1 MGGED
6 EARGEAALGLT
17 GADALEAALNRALG
31 ATFGADAALEASR
44 RSQGF
49 DEQQQRDADAAR
61 KLLREWRR
69 HEERCD
75 LRRCLVEG
83 ALGEWV
89 RRNEAR
95 CVHRAYQ
102 QVGIVPSLQMDRRYK
117 ALRSMSS
124 CDLLLKR
131 VEQTIGAIEAK
142 IASDSCE
149 RYAAVFDS
157 AARALQQQLARVR
170 EVEVG
175 QPCVPEGADAD

>member
-1 MGGED
+1 M
-6 EARGEAALGLT
+6 
-17 GADALEAALNRALG
+17 NRALG

-61 KLLREWRR
+61 KLLREWLR

-75 LRRCLVEG
+75 LRRRLVEG

-142 IASDSCE
+142 IASDS
-149 RYAAVFDS
+149 
-157 AARALQQQLARVR
+157 
-170 EVEVG
+170 
-175 QPCVPEGADAD
+175 

>member
-1 MGGED
+1 M
-6 EARGEAALGLT
+6 RSAAT
-17 GADALEAALNRALG
+17 
-31 ATFGADAALEASR
+31 
-44 RSQGF
+44 
-49 DEQQQRDADAAR
+49 
-61 KLLREWRR
+61 
-69 HEERCD
+69 

-89 RRNEAR
+89 RRNEAKAR
-95 CVHRAYQ
+95 HRAYQ

-175 QPCVPEGADAD
+175 QPRVPEGADADAGAGDAPVGGVAGAGDVDGAAAAGGAGAGAPGGLDDRLVGVLPRCAWLAAGRRAWRR